1 MTIAAI
7 PYRAALAAPADRLA
21 TAFAAEEWSGL
32 KLGVKL
38 RLVAIASVALL
49 LPIIT
54 PWPQVLYYH
63 AVMVGLV
70 VTGALPFIASRAG
83 GAAGPAE
90 WTRWIV
96 PFADLALV
104 TFAAIYPNP
113 FGGEEYLTLPGHLR
127 LDNLLYLVLFVAL
140 STLTYSPRQV
150 LWTGGAGAICWTIAT
165 LWVSAQPGVHWL
177 SMGSAWMALDLAAQT
192 AAFNDPYGVVDHTL
206 LKQVV
211 MLLVVS
217 GVLAGAVGRS
227 RAIALRQVKAERER
241 TQLARYFSAN
251 LVEELADA
259 DRPLG
264 EIRTQTVA
272 MLFADIV
279 GFTGLSE
286 REPPT
291 RVIFLLREF
300 HRRMQEAVFAHRG
313 TLDKYMGDGL
323 MASFGTP
330 RPGTR
335 DAANALAAARA
346 MTAGLAAW
354 NLDRQ
359 AAGEAIIR
367 IGIGIHWGP
376 VVLGD
381 IGGDNRLEF
390 ATIGDTVNVASRL
403 EHASRDL
410 AAEIVVSAELVAAV
424 RAAVPA
430 AEAEALLE
438 GFAGAPAQNL
448 RGRDAPL
455 AVFARNRG

>member
-7 PYRAALAAPADRLA
+7 PYRDALPVPADRLA
-21 TAFAAEEWSGL
+21 TAFAAEEWKGL
-32 KLGVKL
+32 KLGFKL
-38 RLVAIASVALL
+38 RLVALALVALL
-49 LPIIT
+49 LPIIA

-63 AVMVGLV
+63 ALMLGFV
-70 VTGALPFIASRAG
+70 VTGALPLVAGRAG
-83 GAAGPAE
+83 SAASPAE
-90 WTRWIV
+90 WTRWLV
-96 PFADLALV
+96 PLADLALV
-104 TFAAIYPNP
+104 TFAVVYPNP
-113 FGGEEYLTLPGHLR
+113 FGGDDYLTLPLHLR

-165 LWVSAQPGVHWL
+165 LWVGAQPGVKWL
-177 SMGSAWMALDLAAQT
+177 SMGSTWMGLDAAAQT
-192 AAFNDPYGVVDHTL
+192 AAFNDPHGIADHML

-211 MLLVVS
+211 MLLVIS
-217 GVLAGAVGRS
+217 GVLAGAVRWS
-227 RAIALRQVKAERER
+227 RAIALRQVRAERER

-264 EIRTQTVA
+264 EIRTQIVA
-272 MLFADIV
+272 VLFADIV

-286 REPPT
+286 RQSPD

-330 RPGTR
+330 RPGAR
-335 DAANALAAARA
+335 DAADALAAARA
-346 MTAGLAAW
+346 MAAGLAAW

-367 IGIGIHWGP
+367 IGIGVHWGP

-381 IGGDNRLEF
+381 IGGDSRLEF

-403 EHASRDL
+403 EHVSRDL

-424 RAAVPA
+424 REAVPA

-438 GFAGAPAQNL
+438 GFAGGQAQNL

-455 AVFARNRG
+455 AVFARNRM